1 MRAKCCNFAKS
12 AAVFKKHE
20 PVRFSMSVIGRLTS
34 AVAVDHDAAVAI
46 TSVREKF
53 AMKIIAFEEHF
64 KLPTIHRANGTG
76 TV

>member
-20 PVRFSMSVIGRLTS
+20 PASFSISGIGPPRPPSIT
-34 AVAVDHDAAVAI
+34 DAAVVR
-46 TSVREKF
+46 TSMREKF
-53 AMKIIAFEEHF
+53 AMKIIAFDEHF
-64 KLPTIHRANGTG
+64 KLPTKHQANGTG